1 MTPGHEITLPG
12 GTANRGRVVR
22 VGDTVRRPWRP
33 ASPATRAVLD
43 HLAGVGFDGAPRW
56 VGIDEHG
63 RETLTFVPGEAPIA
77 PYPDWALD
85 DAALV
90 SVALLLRRF
99 HDAVADFPAGE
110 WSWHRSVPEPF
121 RTDMVSHNDPNLDN
135 VVFRDGRA
143 VALIDFDLAG
153 AGSRVWDLA
162 NAARLWC
169 PLRDDADVTDQRQG
183 RTLQRL
189 TTFLDAYGAGTA
201 DRAQLV
207 DAVLAGHRWAYDH
220 VQAEVRRGHRGFTE
234 HWVER
239 RARERA
245 HRTWR
250 WLHRHRADLT
260 RAANPP

>member
-1 MTPGHEITLPG
+1 VRAPREIPLPG

-22 VGDTVRRPWRP
+22 VGDTVRRPLRA
-33 ASPATRAVLD
+33 ASPASRALLD
-43 HLAGVGFDGAPRW
+43 HLARVGFDGAPRW
-56 VGIDEHG
+56 VGVDEHG
-63 RETLTFVPGEAPIA
+63 RESVTFIPGEAPIA
-77 PYPDWALD
+77 PYPAWALD
-85 DAALV
+85 DEALV
-90 SVALLLRRF
+90 SVADLLRRF
-99 HDAVADFPAGE
+99 HEAVAGFQACD
-110 WSWHRSVPEPF
+110 WSWHRAVPAPF

-143 VALIDFDLAG
+143 AALIDFDLAG

-183 RTLQRL
+183 RTLRRL
-189 TTFLDAYGAGTA
+189 TVFLDAYAATA
-201 DRAQLV
+201 EDRDQLV

-220 VQAEVRRGHRGFTE
+220 VRAQVRQGHHGFTE

-245 HRTWR
+245 RRTWR
-250 WLHRHRADLT
+250 WLNRHRSDIA
-260 RAANPP
+260 RAAS